1 MTQDARAGMTATYER
16 FATAWRRGDAAGVA
30 ACYTTD
36 PTVLPPNAPL
46 VKGAAANAERIRAYI
61 QTAAAVTPEFTRV
74 EVESFGDTAVE
85 VGTFVVRNDAGAVV
99 DRGKHI
105 VVWKEQ
111 DGAWRLH
118 WDCFN
123 SDRPPPRQKSE

>member
-1 MTQDARAGMTATYER
+1 M
-16 FATAWRRGDAAGVA
+16 RRSSKV
-30 ACYTTD
+30 
-36 PTVLPPNAPL
+36 PPRTPREF
-46 VKGAAANAERIRAYI
+46 GHIFRP
-61 QTAAAVTPEFTRV
+61 AAAVTPEFTRV